1 MKTNEQ
7 VYKEWKKLVNMSP
20 SELRNFMSSD
30 LGKKA
35 GLTKA
40 QAEKQGIGYGRE
52 SARAILKM
60 KGKPVSRWTTTDWNW
75 ARRQVSFIKRMKGN
89 KGPLEDKYG
98 EPTRKTLSL
107 LIWGH
112 NPYA

>member
-1 MKTNEQ
+1 MKSNEE
-7 VYKEWKKLVNMSP
+7 VYREWKKLVNMSA
-20 SELRNFMSSD
+20 SELRNFMGSS

-35 GLTKA
+35 GLTKE
-40 QAEKQGIGYGRE
+40 QAAKQGIGYGRE
-52 SARAILKM
+52 SARAIIRM
-60 KGKPVSRWTTTDWNW
+60 KGKPVSKWTGTDWQW

-89 KGPLEDKYG
+89 KGPLEDLEG